1 MGLQSNIP
9 SDKRRPGTFHTF
21 DDTSSAR
28 SLVPITRS
36 LLLIGMKH
44 SSGVAAVNTP
54 LQVFNEREAE
64 VAFGKSSE
72 LSMMVRIALATF
84 RALGSFAQIWCIPI
98 AEPAGVAAQRTFTI
112 GGPATEAGDVVVR
125 ICGRTIRGPVKVG
138 DSANT
143 IAGALKAAIDTQ
155 LSDLPVT
162 VSVAAAVV
170 TVSYRHTSV
179 NGNDLVLEAVS
190 APAGV
195 TNAVGSPTAGTGV
208 PDIQPALDVAGS
220 RDYLAIAIANH
231 AAQDVT
237 DLGEHMDLMWAASK
251 KRYRHAFLCSTGTLG
266 SATTLATPPNR
277 KEIIVVTFEGGR
289 MLPGE
294 YAASV
299 AAMTQT
305 KERPSY
311 NWDGTELPVYG
322 TADANVY
329 EDAEVE
335 TAILG
340 GTTPL
345 TVTDAG
351 KVIVE
356 RLVTTKATLSGAAF
370 ENLRDYAVSATTAY
384 YARQL
389 DAKLA
394 PAIKGQNVDTT
405 LLRDLHDLAYDV
417 LKQGEALGDLHHVDD
432 HATELVVAP
441 HPSIPSR
448 VLVEFPQ
455 SVVPNAHQIDVTHR
469 LFVEAA

>member
-9 SDKRRPGTFHTF
+9 TDKRRPGTFHTF

-28 SLVPITRS
+28 SLVPIQRS

-44 SSGVAAVNTP
+44 SSGTWALNTP
-54 LQVFNEREAE
+54 VQVFNEREAE
-64 VAFGKSSE
+64 LGAGKSSE
-72 LSMMVRIALATF
+72 LSIMVRIALATF
-84 RALGSFAQIWCIPI
+84 RALGSFAQLWCIPI
-98 AEPAGVAAQRTFTI
+98 AEPAGVAATRTFTI
-112 GGPATEAGDVVVR
+112 TGTATEAGDVVVR
-125 ICGRTIRGPVKVG
+125 ICGRTIRGAVKSG
-138 DSANT
+138 DTQNT
-143 IAGALKAAIDTQ
+143 IAASLKAAIDVA

-162 VSVAAAVV
+162 TGVATNVV
-170 TVSYRHTSV
+170 TLTYRHLGV
-179 NGNDLVLEAVS
+179 NGNDLLIEEVS

-195 TNAVGSPTAGTGV
+195 TNATASPVSGTGV
-208 PDIQPALDVAGS
+208 ADIQPALDVAGS
-220 RDYLAIAIANH
+220 RDYLAVAIANH

-237 DLGEHMDLMWAASK
+237 DFGEHADLMWAASK
-251 KRYRHAFLCSTGTLG
+251 KRYRHMFLCSTGTLG
-266 SATTLATPPNR
+266 SATTLASPPNR
-277 KEIIVVTFEGGR
+277 KEILVVSFEGGR
-289 MLPGE
+289 MLPAE

-305 KERPSY
+305 KERPSF
-311 NWDGTELPVYG
+311 NWDGTELPLYG

-335 TAILG
+335 TALLG
-340 GTTPL
+340 GVTPL
-345 TVTDAG
+345 TVTDVG
-351 KVIVE
+351 KVLVE

-370 ENLRDYAVSATTAY
+370 ENLRDFAVSATTAY

-405 LLRDLHDLAYDV
+405 LLRELRDLAYDV

-432 HATELVVAP
+432 HAEELVVDA
-441 HPSIPSR
+441 HPSLPSR

-455 SVVPNAHQIDVTHR
+455 SVVPNAHQVDVTHR

>member
-36 LLLIGMKH
+36 VALIAMKH
-44 SSGVAAVNTP
+44 SSGTAVVNTP
-54 LQVFNEREAE
+54 VQVFNEREADLL
-64 VAFGKSSE
+64 FGKSSE
-72 LSMMVRIALATF
+72 MAMLVRVTLATM

-98 AEPAGVAAQRTFTI
+98 AEPAGVAATRTFTI
-112 GGPATEAGDVVVR
+112 TGTATEAGDLVVR
-125 ICGRTIRGPVKVG
+125 ICGRTVRAPVKSG
-138 DSANT
+138 DTQNT
-143 IAGALKAAIDTQ
+143 IAASLKAAIDVV
-155 LSDLPVT
+155 LGDLPVT
-162 VSVAAAVV
+162 AGVATNVV
-170 TVSYRHTSV
+170 TLTYRHLGV
-179 NGNDLVLEAVS
+179 NGNDLVIEAVS

-195 TNAVGSPTAGTGV
+195 SSAIASPVAGTGV
-208 PDIQPALDVAGS
+208 ADIQPALDVMGS
-220 RDYLAIAIANH
+220 RDYLSIAIANH

-237 DLGEHMDLMWAASK
+237 DLGEHADLMWAASK
-251 KRYRHAFLCSTGTLG
+251 KRYRHMFLGVTGTIG
-266 SATTLATPPNR
+266 SATTLASPANR
-277 KEIIVVTFEGGR
+277 KEILVVSFEGGR

-305 KERPSY
+305 KERPSF
-311 NWDGTELPVYG
+311 NWDGTELPLHA

-335 TAILG
+335 TALLG
-340 GTTPL
+340 GVTPL
-345 TVTDAG
+345 GVTDAG
-351 KVIVE
+351 KVFVE
-356 RLVTTKATLSGAAF
+356 RLVTTKATLAGAAF
-370 ENLRDYAVSATTAY
+370 ENLRDFSVSATTAY

-405 LLRDLHDLAYDV
+405 LLRELKDIAYDV

-432 HATELVVAP
+432 HAEELLVDA